1 MQFCNELFVIK
12 ARISKIAGP
21 GARQKV
27 KPQKMKK
34 AMRTFRGIMPGLIS
48 ILIIITSILSFS
60 CGGGTAGQKEPAVP
74 RAAIQASVIAGTV
87 IYDVIVRN
95 PAPEDTWMEDC
106 LRDLDREGLVNMV
119 FEAIYRDELIAY
131 DHLSHEP
138 LTVADIKN
146 LEKDAEFS
154 RDHIGK
160 IQFSEEWYFDQ
171 DNLRMEKRVN
181 SMSFGYEVF
190 DLSGNLRGYKPA
202 FMVILN

>member
-1 MQFCNELFVIK
+1 MKGAMQTIK
-12 ARISKIAGP
+12 P
-21 GARQKV
+21 
-27 KPQKMKK
+27 
-34 AMRTFRGIMPGLIS
+34 GIMSGLIFT
-48 ILIIITSILSFS
+48 LFIITPFLLLS
-60 CGGGTAGQKEPAVP
+60 CGGGTGGQKEPAVS
-74 RAAIQASVIAGTV
+74 RAAIDASVIAGTV

-95 PAPEDTWMEDC
+95 PTAEDTWMEDC
-106 LRDLDREGLVNMV
+106 LRDLDREGLVNMI
-119 FEAIYRDELIAY
+119 FEAIYREELIAY

-154 RDHIGK
+154 RDNVGK

-190 DLSGNLRGYKPA
+190 DLTGNLRGYKPA